1 MVVLHIPCLKGLQQK
16 HHKKTT
22 KQAKEA
28 VVLVKR
34 SKSNCAMVNK
44 SPGTGSKSNRDNSQP
59 DVAAV
64 LFFFP
69 GSFPSKRKDAFF
81 FPCYFL
87 IITIFNWKYIY
98 SCIYGGFLHCHVSFR
113 GGNIFDQHK
122 SASHPNL
129 KTLFPLVGTV
139 WRSSPANWLP
149 KKNTPVGWVCLFVER
164 REAGISAI

>member
-1 MVVLHIPCLKGLQQK
+1 MDILVVGKKTYQKKNPQIAGQQWLMVVLHIPCLKGLQQK

-81 FPCYFL
+81 FPMLFSDNHHFQL
-87 IITIFNWKYIY
+87 EIHLQLHLWWIFAL
-98 SCIYGGFLHCHVSFR
+98 SC
-113 GGNIFDQHK
+113 
-122 SASHPNL
+122 
-129 KTLFPLVGTV
+129 
-139 WRSSPANWLP
+139 
-149 KKNTPVGWVCLFVER
+149 
-164 REAGISAI
+164 